1 MAFYQALPWHEG
13 EDKIHKLTRVPP
25 SDNPTQPMLH
35 PLAARRVSAS
45 PTIALGAIDKQDR
58 VWCTIWGGDVPIAQQ
73 VARGVIGIRTQVDA
87 SFDPVVQALYEGKD
101 DGEVVRQEGKMIS
114 GLSIHLEERD
124 RVKLFGRMMAGS
136 LMADDSQTE
145 TTSDI
150 HPTMGQRGRMGNAQL
165 VFHVTQSLGNCPK
178 YLNKKIIRSYQGAKP
193 HLISESPLL
202 SSEAI
207 SHIHSADLFFI
218 ASRGPEDM
226 DCNHRG
232 GLPGFLRVQP
242 QTASTPASVLVWPE
256 YSGNNL
262 YQTLGNITTNPSIG
276 LVVPDFTN
284 GNVLYLTGNAEIL
297 IDTAATSIIQ
307 KTKLAVRFTVTAA
320 RFVHDGLA
328 FRGTPS
334 TDNKDVSSSNPIVT
348 HDITNGMSPYNPRI
362 RYLTSETNTPT
373 TSDSL
378 PPDEWRARDIPSISA
393 TLVKKTKLTPTI
405 TKYRFR
411 LTSSD
416 PSLFNPS
423 NPPLWKVGQYVALDF
438 SDELFMGY
446 SHMRDDDPT
455 SLNDDFTRTFTIT
468 SPYKP
473 NSSNTNTSSTSTPE
487 LEIITRTV
495 GTVTKWL
502 SQQNDRAG
510 PTTVAVR
517 GFSGSFNIVPPPTP
531 TTTTPQSQT
540 STIKQKQ
547 NVFIAAGIGITPL
560 LAHLPPSPAS
570 TSTSTSILDPHHKS
584 NLATTTPTNNQE
596 SHNSNPLS
604 SLSLLYTL
612 QAPDIPLL
620 HTILPLLPSSL
631 RRKTQIFITG
641 LSTSSSSDLAA
652 LHEIETSPS
661 AKGITF
667 FHRRLTEA
675 DVLSIINTN
684 TATTDGAGDWDGEVE
699 NWYICTSPAM
709 RRQIQTWLGEGR
721 RVVFENFDY

>member
-45 PTIALGAIDKQDR
+45 PTIALGTIDKQDR

-87 SFDPVVQALYEGKD
+87 SFDPVVQALYDGKD

-124 RVKLFGRMMAGS
+124 RMKLFGRMMAGS
-136 LMADDSQTE
+136 LMADESPTDATSNIDF
-145 TTSDI
+145 TT
-150 HPTMGQRGRMGNAQL
+150 GQRGRMGNAQL
-165 VFHVTQSLGNCPK
+165 VYHVTQSLGNCPK
-178 YLNKKIIRSYQGAKP
+178 YLNKKTIKSYQGAKP
-193 HLISESPLL
+193 HLVSDSPLL

-207 SHIHSADLFFI
+207 SHIHAADLFFV

-242 QTASTPASVLVWPE
+242 QTVSTPASVLVWPE

-262 YQTLGNITTNPSIG
+262 YQTLGNITTNPSVG
-276 LVVPDFTN
+276 LVVPNFTN

-307 KTKLAVRFTVTAA
+307 KTKLAVRFTITAA

-328 FRGTPS
+328 FRGTPC
-334 TDNKDVSSSNPIVT
+334 TDNKDVSSSNPILS

-362 RYLTSETNTPT
+362 RYLTSETNTST
-373 TSDSL
+373 ADTGL
-378 PPDEWRARDIPSISA
+378 PPDQWRARDTPSLSA
-393 TLVKKTKLTPTI
+393 TLIKKTKLTPTI

-416 PSLFNPS
+416 PTLFNPS

-438 SDELFMGY
+438 SDELYMGY

-468 SPYKP
+468 SPYNP
-473 NSSNTNTSSTSTPE
+473 SNTSSTGTSTPE
-487 LEIITRTV
+487 LEIITRAV

-510 PTTVAVR
+510 LTTVAIR
-517 GFSGSFNIVPPPTP
+517 GFSGEFNILPPITQ
-531 TTTTPQSQT
+531 PQLRT
-540 STIKQKQ
+540 KR

-560 LAHLPPSPAS
+560 LAHLQPS
-570 TSTSTSILDPHHKS
+570 TSTTSILEPTSNS
-584 NLATTTPTNNQE
+584 NLTKPQTNVPTPD
-596 SHNSNPLS
+596 
-604 SLSLLYTL
+604 SLTSLTILYTL
-612 QAPDIPLL
+612 AADDIPLL
-620 HTILPLLPSSL
+620 RTIIPLLPPSL
-631 RRKTQIFITG
+631 RKRTHIFITG
-641 LSTSSSSDLAA
+641 LTTSSDLQNQ
-652 LHEIETSPS
+652 LHEIENNQN
-661 AKGITF
+661 AKSITF
-667 FHRRLTEA
+667 SHRRLTEG
-675 DVLSIINTN
+675 DVSSIINNSPTGGE
-684 TATTDGAGDWDGEVE
+684 AAGEGERDGEGEWEREVE
-699 NWYICTSPAM
+699 NWYVCTSPSM
-709 RRQIQTWLGEGR
+709 RRQIQSWLGEGR
-721 RVVFENFDY
+721 KVVFENFDY